1 MVLDPRSGLP
11 LREMMDRLFSEAF
24 VMPRERVSGRP
35 GRESAAGTMTP
46 PVNMYETDA
55 DVIVV
60 IPMPGVSPHDVQ
72 VDLLGTQLTV
82 RADVRRD
89 EPHPSVGSQ
98 GGAAG
103 PGEGQFRHRWHLHEF
118 QIGPYHRVVELP
130 YNVDADDIQA
140 TYEHGLLTL
149 RIPCPKAQTPRRI
162 PLQRDSGAS

>member
-24 VMPRERVSGRP
+24 VMPRDRGGHGSGRE
-35 GRESAAGTMTP
+35 GQASALTP

-55 DVIVV
+55 DLIVV
-60 IPMPGVSPHDVQ
+60 VPMPGVSPHDIQ

-82 RADVRRD
+82 RADARRD
-89 EPHPSVGSQ
+89 EPHPSVGPQ

-103 PGEGQFRHRWHLHEF
+103 PGDTQFGHRWHQHEF
-118 QIGPYHRVVELP
+118 QIGPYHRVIELP
-130 YNVDADDIQA
+130 YNVDDDGIQA

-162 PLQRDSGAS
+162 PLQRDSGA

>member
-24 VMPRERVSGRP
+24 VMPRERGASSSGREGP
-35 GRESAAGTMTP
+35 AGTMTP

-55 DVIVV
+55 ELVMV
-60 IPMPGVSPHDVQ
+60 IPMPGVSPNDIQ

-89 EPHPSVGSQ
+89 EPHADVGPR
-98 GGAAG
+98 GGAPG
-103 PGEGQFRHRWHLHEF
+103 PGDSQHRHRWQLHEF

-130 YNVDADDIQA
+130 YPVDADGIQA
-140 TYEHGLLTL
+140 SYEHGLLSL
-149 RIPCPKAQTPRRI
+149 RMPCPKTQVPRRI
-162 PLQRDSGAS
+162 PLQRNGGA

>member
-1 MVLDPRSGLP
+1 MVLDPRSGPP

-24 VMPRERVSGRP
+24 VLPRERG
-35 GRESAAGTMTP
+35 GREQVRQGPAEAMTP

-55 DVIVV
+55 DLVVV
-60 IPMPGVSPHDVQ
+60 IPMPGVSPHDVE
-72 VDLLGTQLTV
+72 VDLLGRQLTV

-89 EPHPSVGSQ
+89 EPHPSAGPQ

-103 PGEGQFRHRWHLHEF
+103 PGETPFRHRWHLHEF

-130 YNVDADDIQA
+130 YNVDADGIQA

-162 PLQRDSGAS
+162 PLQRDSGA

>member
-24 VMPRERVSGRP
+24 VMPRERGARGPV
-35 GRESAAGTMTP
+35 REGPPEALTP
-46 PVNMYETDA
+46 PVNMYETEA
-55 DVIVV
+55 DLIVV
-60 IPMPGVSPHDVQ
+60 IPMPGVSPTDIQ
-72 VDLLGTQLTV
+72 ADLLGTQLAV
-82 RADVRRD
+82 HADVRRD
-89 EPHPSVGSQ
+89 EPHPSVGPQ

-103 PGEGQFRHRWHLHEF
+103 PGDTQFRHRWHLHEF

-130 YNVDADDIQA
+130 YAVDADGIQA

-162 PLQRDSGAS
+162 PLQRDSGA